1 MWDPLS
7 IYPDDIDMRVFGF
20 ESIADADRH
29 RARSSI
35 RFVQVDENVED
46 FDVDMEHDKEEHMPE
61 FTCKHCNKDVDIT
74 KQCLYQQCLHYICD
88 KCKRSR
94 KRCTRPMNDDY
105 CTLCGRPP
113 ELCDCEDPSKYYR

>member
-29 RARSSI
+29 RVRSNI

-46 FDVDMEHDKEEHMPE
+46 FDVDFFDY
-61 FTCKHCNKDVDIT
+61 DD
-74 KQCLYQQCLHYICD
+74 
-88 KCKRSR
+88 
-94 KRCTRPMNDDY
+94 NDD
-105 CTLCGRPP
+105 
-113 ELCDCEDPSKYYR
+113 DDDDVA